1 MASTRSRVVRIAAA
15 ALLLGVLWVVV
26 PRILARL
33 FYDDVVWAVNGWFV
47 QYDLTIFLRAGDAV
61 LDGVS
66 PYPSV
71 SELVD
76 DTSYVYPPLLALLMA
91 PLALLPSGLAAS
103 IFTFGGLVALVGA
116 LLLLGVRDWRCHVV
130 AILSPLTHE
139 ALRWGT
145 LGTYLVLLVALVWR
159 FRDRPFVGG
168 LAAAV
173 TAVLKLF
180 LWPVTVWLALTG
192 RLRAAAV
199 AVCAGLV
206 LALGSWAA
214 IGFAG
219 LRDYPDLLEKLDG
232 IAASESY
239 SVFAIG
245 QALGLSETA
254 ARLVAV
260 ALCAVLL
267 LLALRAARGEDGDA
281 RSLTL
286 SLAAALALSP
296 IVWLHYLVLLT
307 VPIALARPRFSGL
320 WLLPLALWPFMW
332 VGWFGDW
339 PAGNVEELL
348 VAAALV
354 VAVVTMAAV
363 REPLSLAP
371 LRSRRL
377 ATVRRRA

>member
-1 MASTRSRVVRIAAA
+1 M
-15 ALLLGVLWVVV
+15 
-26 PRILARL
+26 
-33 FYDDVVWAVNGWFV
+33 
-47 QYDLTIFLRAGDAV
+47 
-61 LDGVS
+61 
-66 PYPSV
+66 
-71 SELVD
+71 
-76 DTSYVYPPLLALLMA
+76 
-91 PLALLPSGLAAS
+91 
-103 IFTFGGLVALVGA
+103 
-116 LLLLGVRDWRCHVV
+116 
-130 AILSPLTHE
+130 
-139 ALRWGT
+139 
-145 LGTYLVLLVALVWR
+145 
-159 FRDRPFVGG
+159 
-168 LAAAV
+168 
-173 TAVLKLF
+173 LKLF

-199 AVCAGLV
+199 AVGLGLV

-254 ARLVAV
+254 ARAV
-260 ALCAVLL
+260 AIVACAVLL

-286 SLAAALALSP
+286 ALAAGLALSP
-296 IVWLHYLVLLT
+296 IVWLHYLVLLY
-307 VPIALARPRFSGL
+307 VPIALARPRLSGL

-332 VGWFGDW
+332 IGWFGDW
-339 PAGNVEELL
+339 PAGNLEELL
-348 VAAALV
+348 VVAALAA
-354 VAVVTMAAV
+354 AVVTAAVV

-371 LRSRRL
+371 LRSRGL

>member
-66 PYPSV
+66 PYPDV
-71 SELVD
+71 SALVD
-76 DTSYVYPPLLALLMA
+76 DTGYVYPPLLALLMA

-254 ARLVAV
+254 ARAGVVVA
-260 ALCAVLL
+260 CAVLL

-307 VPIALARPRFSGL
+307 APIALARPRFSGL

-332 VGWFGDW
+332 IGWFGDW
-339 PAGNVEELL
+339 PAGNLEELL
-348 VAAALV
+348 VAAVLV
-354 VAVVTMAAV
+354 VAVVTVAVV

>member
-1 MASTRSRVVRIAAA
+1 MPSTRSRVVPIAAA

-33 FYDDVVWAVNGWFV
+33 FYDEVVWAVNGWFV
-47 QYDLTIFLRAGDAV
+47 QYDLAIFLRAGDAV

-91 PLALLPSGLAAS
+91 PLSLLPSGLAAS

-116 LLLLGVRDWRCHVV
+116 LLLLGVRDWRCHLV

-199 AVCAGLV
+199 AVGAGLL

-219 LRDYPDLLEKLDG
+219 LRDYPYLLEKLDG

-332 VGWFGDW
+332 IGWFGDW
-339 PAGNVEELL
+339 PAGNLEELL

-354 VAVVTMAAV
+354 VAVVTVAVV